1 MKDSRL
7 SARTAKSWR
16 GSRPRNSTKQQPP
29 SRAKENKMEEDKASL
44 NLGESVPCER
54 KIVRLPPQVV
64 CELAYERR
72 EVSDN
77 LAKLKK
83 AIDAN
88 PDCVSE
94 HHKELWRKQA
104 KAMQEYV
111 DVLGERIKD
120 LIDNDKE

>member
-1 MKDSRL
+1 
-7 SARTAKSWR
+7 
-16 GSRPRNSTKQQPP
+16 
-29 SRAKENKMEEDKASL
+29 MEEEAKL
-44 NLGESVPCER
+44 NTENTPLAYEH
-54 KIVRLPPQVV
+54 KIVRLPPEVV

-72 EVSDN
+72 EVSN
-77 LAKLKK
+77 KLAKLKK

-94 HHKELWRKQA
+94 HHKELWRKQT

-120 LIDNDKE
+120 LIDNG

>member
-1 MKDSRL
+1 MVE
-7 SARTAKSWR
+7 
-16 GSRPRNSTKQQPP
+16 
-29 SRAKENKMEEDKASL
+29 ENANL
-44 NLGESVPCER
+44 NLDQAVASER
-54 KIVRLPPQVV
+54 TKPRPTSNVV

-72 EVSDN
+72 DVSN
-77 LAKLKK
+77 LLAKLNK
-83 AIDAN
+83 AIAADPEA
-88 PDCVSE
+88 VSA